1 MERIKVFYA
10 RNNAASLEMNINEW
24 LDSMGDK
31 IEITRTMQDAS
42 GRMDHHLTI
51 TIFYKMKQL

>member
-1 MERIKVFYA
+1 MERVKVFYA
-10 RNNAASLEMNINEW
+10 RNGAGQLEKNINEW

-42 GRMDHHLTI
+42 GRMDHHVTI
-51 TIFYKMKQL
+51 TIFYKTK